1 MLNTERFTKSSDLI
15 FIVIS
20 SMEASSYSGVPGAT
34 GEKSFFFLSSV
45 SKINSN
51 FGAKCIHVLLKLLWD
66 QENHVDNV

>member
-34 GEKSFFFLSSV
+34 GEKSFFFFKLSEQ
-45 SKINSN
+45 N
-51 FGAKCIHVLLKLLWD
+51 
-66 QENHVDNV
+66 